1 MEKFLD
7 ALYKPLEVKEA
18 TLAREK
24 ANNRSKKITEIT
36 ENDIKNEKRS
46 MVTKILKK
54 GATIDKRI
62 KTLKAKGKLDEA
74 RVLQKEADTLKN
86 HATKLNSSSGGTRR
100 RRRGKGTRKNEH

>member
-7 ALYKPLEVKEA
+7 ALYKRLDAMEV

-24 ANNRSKKITEIT
+24 AKGHKTNIT
-36 ENDIKNEKRS
+36 ENAIKDEKRS
-46 MVTKILKK
+46 MVAKILKK

-74 RVLQKEADTLKN
+74 RDLQKDADKLKN
-86 HATKLNSSSGGTRR
+86 YATKLNSSRGGTRR
-100 RRRGKGTRKNEH
+100 RRRSNGTRKNGH

>member
-7 ALYKPLEVKEA
+7 ALYKPLEAKEA

-24 ANNRSKKITEIT
+24 AKDVSTKTTEIM
-36 ENDIKNEKRS
+36 IRNEKRS

-74 RVLQKEADTLKN
+74 RALQKDADTLKN

-100 RRRGKGTRKNEH
+100 RRRGRGTRKNGF

>member
-7 ALYKPLEVKEA
+7 ALYKRLEAMEK

-24 ANNRSKKITEIT
+24 AKGHSTNIT
-36 ENDIKNEKRS
+36 ENAIKDEKRS

-100 RRRGKGTRKNEH
+100 RRRSNGTRKNGF

>member
-1 MEKFLD
+1 MDTWIDK
-7 ALYKPLEVKEA
+7 LYKRLEVKEA
-18 TLAREK
+18 TLAREQ
-24 ANNRSKKITEIT
+24 KKGHSTNDT
-36 ENDIKNEKRS
+36 ENDINNEKRS

-74 RVLQKEADTLKN
+74 RLLQKEADTLKN

-100 RRRGKGTRKNEH
+100 PRGSNKTRRNRK

>member
-1 MEKFLD
+1 MDTWIDK
-7 ALYKPLEVKEA
+7 LYKPLEAKEA

-24 ANNRSKKITEIT
+24 KKGHKTNDTET
-36 ENDIKNEKRS
+36 AIKNEKRS

-74 RVLQKEADTLKN
+74 RALQKDADRLKN
-86 HATKLNSSSGGTRR
+86 HATTLNSSSGGTRR
-100 RRRGKGTRKNEH
+100 RRRSNGTRKNGF

>member
-7 ALYKPLEVKEA
+7 ALYKRLDAMEV

-24 ANNRSKKITEIT
+24 AKGHSTNIT
-36 ENDIKNEKRS
+36 ENAIKDEKAR
-46 MVTKILKK
+46 MVPKILKK

-74 RVLQKEADTLKN
+74 RDLQKDADRLKN

-100 RRRGKGTRKNEH
+100 RRRSNGTRKNGF

>member
-1 MEKFLD
+1 MQPWLD
-7 ALYKPLEVKEA
+7 KLYTKLEAKEA

-36 ENDIKNEKRS
+36 ENDINNEKRS

-54 GATIDKRI
+54 GAPIDKRI

-100 RRRGKGTRKNEH
+100 RRRSNGTRKNGF

>member
-7 ALYKPLEVKEA
+7 ALYKRLDAMEV
-18 TLAREK
+18 TLANEK
-24 ANNRSKKITEIT
+24 EKGHKTNDTET
-36 ENDIKNEKRS
+36 AIKNEKRS

-74 RVLQKEADTLKN
+74 RALQKDADTLKN
-86 HATKLNSSSGGTRR
+86 HATRLNSSRGGTRR
-100 RRRGKGTRKNEH
+100 RRRDRGTRKNGH

>member
-7 ALYKPLEVKEA
+7 ALYKPLEAKEA

-24 ANNRSKKITEIT
+24 AKGVSTETTEIM
-36 ENDIKNEKRS
+36 IKNEKRS

-74 RVLQKEADTLKN
+74 RALQKDADKLKN
-86 HATKLNSSSGGTRR
+86 YATKLNSSSGGTRR
-100 RRRGKGTRKNEH
+100 RRRSNGTRKNGY

>member
-7 ALYKPLEVKEA
+7 ALYKPLEAKEA

-24 ANNRSKKITEIT
+24 AKDVSTKTTEIM
-36 ENDIKNEKRS
+36 IKNEKTS
-46 MVTKILKK
+46 MVAKILKK

-74 RVLQKEADTLKN
+74 RALQKDADTLKN
-86 HATKLNSSSGGTRR
+86 HATRLNSSRGGTRR
-100 RRRGKGTRKNEH
+100 RRRDRGTRKNGH

>member
-1 MEKFLD
+1 MQPWLDKLYTKLEAKEK
-7 ALYKPLEVKEA
+7 

-24 ANNRSKKITEIT
+24 AKGHSTNIT
-36 ENDIKNEKRS
+36 ENAIKDEKTR
-46 MVTKILKK
+46 MVPKILKK

-100 RRRGKGTRKNEH
+100 RRRSNGTRKNGF

>member
-7 ALYKPLEVKEA
+7 ALYKRLDAMEV

-24 ANNRSKKITEIT
+24 AKGHKTNDTET
-36 ENDIKNEKRS
+36 AIKNEKTR
-46 MVTKILKK
+46 MVPKILKK

-74 RVLQKEADTLKN
+74 RDLQKDADTLKN
-86 HATKLNSSSGGTRR
+86 HATKLNSSRGGTRR
-100 RRRGKGTRKNEH
+100 SKRRDKGTRKNGF

>member
-7 ALYKPLEVKEA
+7 ALYKRLDAMEV

-24 ANNRSKKITEIT
+24 AKGHKTNIT
-36 ENDIKNEKRS
+36 ENAIKDEKRR
-46 MVTKILKK
+46 MVDKILKK

-74 RVLQKEADTLKN
+74 RDLQKDADTLKN
-86 HATKLNSSSGGTRR
+86 HATKLNSSRGGTRR
-100 RRRGKGTRKNEH
+100 SKRRDKGTRKNGF

>member
-1 MEKFLD
+1 MDKWID
-7 ALYKPLEVKEA
+7 KLYKRLEVKEA
-18 TLAREK
+18 TLAREE
-24 ANNRSKKITEIT
+24 KKGHSTNDT
-36 ENDIKNEKRS
+36 ENDINNEKRS

-100 RRRGKGTRKNEH
+100 RRRSNGTRKNGF